1 MPSSPATPTGDGT
14 EMTTETDRLLVLK
27 AQNEATIRRLREKL
41 QALRKKYNIK
51 EKRSGPVRA

>member
-1 MPSSPATPTGDGT
+1 MS
-14 EMTTETDRLLVLK
+14 ETDRLLVLK

-51 EKRSGPVRA
+51 EKRSASLRT